1 MHRDTAQTHLVNI
14 TKETCQWTNKHDTK
28 KHSDC
33 TNPKTKQQINKQTT
47 ELHNLH
53 VGGDNNLWQMGPDQS
68 RVCLALQATV
78 ERRLHSFIN
87 SQFARWNDNF
97 DSCRRHWQVDSK
109 HNARKPLHRES
120 RSDRPHYHAH
130 TRWTPPSPMAS
141 AAHLAMLAGSW

>member
-1 MHRDTAQTHLVNI
+1 MHRDTAQTHWVKI

-78 ERRLHSFIN
+78 KRRLHSFTN

-109 HNARKPLHRES
+109 HNARKPSIENLGQIDRITMPTHVGLRHRQWPQ
-120 RSDRPHYHAH
+120 PHI
-130 TRWTPPSPMAS
+130 
-141 AAHLAMLAGSW
+141 LLC